1 MYLLKYSRHF
11 KKDLKSYRHDKVFLD
26 ELEEVLDLLAKGID
40 LPDKYHNHPLR
51 GEFKGC
57 FDCHIRSDI
66 VLIYKV
72 EKADLL
78 ILLLRVGSHSE
89 LF

>member
-11 KKDLKSYRHDKVFLD
+11 KKDLRSYRYDKVFLD
-26 ELEEVLDLLAKGID
+26 ELEKVLDLLAKGAD
-40 LPDKYHNHPLR
+40 LPDKYHSHPLS

-57 FDCHIRSDI
+57 FDCYIRSDI
-66 VLIYKV
+66 VLIYKI
-72 EKADLL
+72 EEATLL
-78 ILLLRVGSHSE
+78 ILFLRVGSHSK